1 MKTIHIPKVEGEY
14 FCVKFY
20 RSKSRRYT
28 IYLQKQTI
36 AGFVV
41 PKDTMIDINWTS
53 YYRHSRPSSEELEIP
68 VYYVNRMLRF
78 VYLEKLRN
86 GTI

>member
-1 MKTIHIPKVEGEY
+1 MKTIRIPKVEGDY
-14 FCVKFY
+14 FRLKFY
-20 RSKSRRYT
+20 RSKCRKYDL
-28 IYLQKQTI
+28 ILQKQEI

-41 PKDTMIDINWTS
+41 PKDTEIHIDWGIYFDFHYPHDWV
-53 YYRHSRPSSEELEIP
+53 EIP

-86 GTI
+86 EKRS